1 MYAVIAVGSK
11 QYTVQEGD
19 VLDVEKQAGSKG
31 DSLTLDKVLLISAEE
46 VQVGQP
52 YVKGASVLATVLDDK
67 AKAEKLISFKYRR
80 RKNSHWKKGH
90 RQQLTKIKI
99 EKIKV

>member
-1 MYAVIAVGSK
+1 MYAVIEVGSK
-11 QYTVQEGD
+11 QYTVKEGD
-19 VLDVEKQAGSKG
+19 VLDVEKQAGAKG
-31 DSLTLDKVLLISAEE
+31 ESVTLDKVLLISADD

-52 YVKGASVLATVLDDK
+52 YVAGASVLATVVDDK
-67 AKAEKLISFKYRR
+67 AKGEKLISFKYRR

-99 EKIKV
+99 EKIKI